1 MEAAVAVM
9 ESEGVDTVFGIPGAA
24 ILPLYAAM
32 RNSGIKHITVRHEEG
47 GTHAADGWSR
57 ATGKVGVCIGT
68 SGPAGTNMI
77 TGLYTALADS
87 IPMICITG
95 QAPRAKLHQEAFQ
108 AVDIVEIA
116 KPVTK
121 WAVQLKE
128 PGQAPWVF
136 REAFRIAQSG
146 RPGPV
151 LIDLPLDV
159 QRGSCN
165 YDPAIDAPLPIEVPE
180 PHPARVRA
188 AVDMLLGAQRPLILA
203 GGGVIIADA
212 AAELRE
218 LAEELDVPVQVT
230 LMGKGA
236 FPEDHELFAGMAGLQ
251 TQTRWG
257 NQAFL
262 ESDLVLAVGARFG
275 DRHTGDLSVYT
286 KGRKFIHVDIE
297 PTQLGKVF
305 EPDLGIVGHA
315 RPTLAAL
322 TERARTLGAGR
333 RSTEDLLAGSSIS
346 SDLLAGSSISSDL
359 LAGSSISSAWPAR
372 VSELRATLPRRDD
385 FDDVPIKPPRVY
397 RELNEFFGPDTT
409 FVTAIGLY
417 QIWSGQFQ
425 HTFLPRRYLV
435 CGQAGPLGWEVP
447 AAMGVKCA
455 FPERQVVAVAG
466 DYSFQF
472 LMEEIAVAAQYKIP
486 FVIVMVNNEY
496 LGLIRQAE
504 ISYDMNYAVDLHY
517 GEGGIDHVKLMEAF
531 GCPARRVEQP
541 GDIRDALA
549 WAAAESE
556 ALSLPVLV
564 EVMVEREAN
573 AAMGPVS
580 IDAVKEFEPVPE
592 LAPAGD

>member
-1 MEAAVAVM
+1 MSKIPCMEAVAQVL

-24 ILPLYAAM
+24 ILPLYAAL
-32 RNSGIKHITVRHEEG
+32 RKSGIKHLTVRHEEG
-47 GTHAADGWSR
+47 GTHAADGWAR
-57 ATGKVGVCIGT
+57 ATGKVGVTLGT

-87 IPMICITG
+87 IPIICITG
-95 QAPRAKLHQEAFQ
+95 QAPRNKLHQEAFQ

-136 REAFRIAQSG
+136 REAFRIARSG

-159 QRGSCN
+159 QRGLCF
-165 YDPAIDAPLPIEVPE
+165 YDPEVDAPLPVEVPE
-180 PHPARVRA
+180 PRFEPVRA
-188 AVDMLLGAQRPLILA
+188 AVEMLLAAERPLILA
-203 GGGVIIADA
+203 GGGVIGGEAWE
-212 AAELRE
+212 ELRD
-218 LAEELDVPVQVT
+218 LAEYLQVPVQTT

-236 FPEDHELFAGMAGLQ
+236 FPEDHPLFAGMAGIQ

-257 NQAFL
+257 NAAFL

-275 DRHTGDLSVYT
+275 DRHTGDLETYRR
-286 KGRKFIHVDIE
+286 GRKFIHVDIE

-305 EPDLGIVGHA
+305 EPELGIVGHA
-315 RPTLAAL
+315 KPTLAAL
-322 TERARTLGAGR
+322 DACARHRSAQRATGAWTERVAEL
-333 RSTEDLLAGSSIS
+333 RSTLL
-346 SDLLAGSSISSDL
+346 
-359 LAGSSISSAWPAR
+359 
-372 VSELRATLPRRDD
+372 RRDD

-397 RELNEFFGPDTT
+397 REINEVFGPDTT

-425 HTFLPRRYLV
+425 QTFRPRHYLV
-435 CGQAGPLGWEVP
+435 CGQAGPLGWEIP
-447 AAMGVKCA
+447 AAIGVKCA
-455 FPERQVVAVAG
+455 YPDKPVVAVVG

-472 LMEEIAVAAQYKIP
+472 LMEEIAVAAQYQIP

-504 ISYDMNYAVDLHY
+504 LGYDMNYAVDLHY

-541 GDIRDALA
+541 GEIADALR
-549 WAAAESE
+549 WATLEAEAAQ
-556 ALSLPVLV
+556 LPVLV
-564 EVMVEREAN
+564 EIMVEREAN
-573 AAMGPVS
+573 AAMGQS
-580 IDAVKEFEPVPE
+580 LDAITEFEPVPD
-592 LAPAGD
+592 LVPVDAP

>member
-57 ATGKVGVCIGT
+57 VTGKVGVCIGT

-136 REAFRIAQSG
+136 REAFRIARSG

-159 QRGSCN
+159 QRGLCN
-165 YDPAIDAPLPIEVPE
+165 YDPEIDAPLPIDVPE

-188 AVDMLLGAQRPLILA
+188 AVDLLLGAERPLILA

-212 AAELRE
+212 TDELRE
-218 LAEELDVPVQVT
+218 LAEELNVPVQVT
-230 LMGKGA
+230 LMGKGS
-236 FPEDHELFAGMAGLQ
+236 FPEDHELFAGLAGLQ

-305 EPDLGIVGHA
+305 EPDLGVVGHA

-322 TERARTLGAGR
+322 TDRARSLGAGPR
-333 RSTEDLLAGSSIS
+333 PG
-346 SDLLAGSSISSDL
+346 
-359 LAGSSISSAWPAR
+359 AWPER

-504 ISYDMNYAVDLHY
+504 LPYDMNFAVDLHY

-549 WAAAESE
+549 WASAESE
-556 ALSLPVLV
+556 ARSLPVLV

-580 IDAVKEFEPVPE
+580 IDAIKEFEPVPE

>member
-1 MEAAVAVM
+1 MSKIPCMEAVAQVL

-24 ILPLYAAM
+24 ILPLYAAL
-32 RNSGIKHITVRHEEG
+32 RKSGIRHLTVRHEEG
-47 GTHAADGWSR
+47 GTHAADGWAR
-57 ATGKVGVCIGT
+57 ATGKVGVSIGT

-87 IPMICITG
+87 IPIICITG
-95 QAPRAKLHQEAFQ
+95 QAERSKLHQESFQ

-128 PGQAPWVF
+128 PAQAPWVF
-136 REAFRIAQSG
+136 REAFRIARSG

-151 LIDLPLDV
+151 LIDLPIDV
-159 QRGSCN
+159 QRGLCF
-165 YDPAIDAPLPIEVPE
+165 YDPAVDAALPFAQPE
-180 PHPARVRA
+180 PRFEPVRA
-188 AVDMLLGAQRPLILA
+188 AIEMLLDAERPLILA
-203 GGGVIIADA
+203 GGGVIGAEA
-212 AAELRE
+212 WEELRD
-218 LAEELDVPVQVT
+218 LAEYLQVPVQVT

-236 FPEDHELFAGMAGLQ
+236 FPEDHPLFAGMAGLQ

-257 NQAFL
+257 NAAFL

-275 DRHTGDLSVYT
+275 DRHTGDLETYRR
-286 KGRKFIHVDIE
+286 GRKFIHVDIE
-297 PTQLGKVF
+297 PTQIGKVF

-315 RPTLAAL
+315 KPTLAAL
-322 TERARTLGAGR
+322 DAYARHSTSQRNPGTWTE
-333 RSTEDLLAGSSIS
+333 
-346 SDLLAGSSISSDL
+346 
-359 LAGSSISSAWPAR
+359 R
-372 VSELRATLPRRDD
+372 VSELRSTLLRRDD

-397 RELNEFFGPDTT
+397 REINEVFGPDTT

-425 HTFLPRRYLV
+425 QTFRPRHYLV
-435 CGQAGPLGWEVP
+435 CGQAGPLGWEIP
-447 AAMGVKCA
+447 AAIGVKCA
-455 FPERQVVAVAG
+455 YPDKPVVAVVG

-472 LMEEIAVAAQYKIP
+472 LMEEIAVAAQYQIP

-504 ISYDMNYAVDLHY
+504 LGYDMNYAVDLHY

-541 GDIRDALA
+541 GEIADALR
-549 WAAAESE
+549 WATLEAEAAQ
-556 ALSLPVLV
+556 LPVLV
-564 EVMVEREAN
+564 EIMVEREAN
-573 AAMGPVS
+573 AAMGPS
-580 IDAVKEFEPVPE
+580 LNNIKEFEPVPDLVPVE
-592 LAPAGD
+592 AP

>member
-1 MEAAVAVM
+1 MNKIPCMEAVAQVL

-24 ILPLYAAM
+24 ILPLYAAL
-32 RNSGIKHITVRHEEG
+32 RKSGIRHLTVRHEEG
-47 GTHAADGWSR
+47 GTHAADGWAR
-57 ATGKVGVCIGT
+57 ATGKVGVSIGT

-87 IPMICITG
+87 IPIICITG
-95 QAPRAKLHQEAFQ
+95 QAERSKLHQESFQ

-128 PGQAPWVF
+128 PAQAAWVF
-136 REAFRIAQSG
+136 REAFRIARSG

-151 LIDLPLDV
+151 LIDLPIDV
-159 QRGSCN
+159 QRGLCF
-165 YDPAIDAPLPIEVPE
+165 YDPEVDAALPFSQPE
-180 PHPARVRA
+180 PRFEPVRA
-188 AVDMLLGAQRPLILA
+188 AIEMLLDAERPLILA
-203 GGGVIIADA
+203 GGGVIGAEA
-212 AAELRE
+212 WEELRD
-218 LAEELDVPVQVT
+218 LAEYLQVPVQVT

-236 FPEDHELFAGMAGLQ
+236 FPEDHPLFAGMAGLQ

-257 NQAFL
+257 NAAFL

-275 DRHTGDLSVYT
+275 DRHTGDLETYRR
-286 KGRKFIHVDIE
+286 GRKFIHVDIE
-297 PTQLGKVF
+297 PTQIGKVF

-315 RPTLAAL
+315 KPTLAAL
-322 TERARTLGAGR
+322 DAYARHSTSQRNPGDWTE
-333 RSTEDLLAGSSIS
+333 
-346 SDLLAGSSISSDL
+346 
-359 LAGSSISSAWPAR
+359 R
-372 VSELRATLPRRDD
+372 VSELRSTLLRRDD

-397 RELNEFFGPDTT
+397 REINEVFGPDTT

-425 HTFLPRRYLV
+425 QTFRPRHYLV
-435 CGQAGPLGWEVP
+435 CGQAGPLGWEIP
-447 AAMGVKCA
+447 AAIGVKCA
-455 FPERQVVAVAG
+455 YPDKPVVAVVG

-472 LMEEIAVAAQYKIP
+472 LMEEIAVAAQYQIP

-504 ISYDMNYAVDLHY
+504 LGYDMNYAVDLHY

-541 GDIRDALA
+541 GEIADALR
-549 WAAAESE
+549 WATLEAEAAQ
-556 ALSLPVLV
+556 LPVLV
-564 EVMVEREAN
+564 EIMVEREAN
-573 AAMGPVS
+573 AAMGPS
-580 IDAVKEFEPVPE
+580 LDAIKEFEPVPDLVPVE
-592 LAPAGD
+592 AP

>member
-1 MEAAVAVM
+1 MSKIPCMEAVAQVL

-24 ILPLYAAM
+24 ILPLYAAL
-32 RNSGIKHITVRHEEG
+32 RKSGIKHLTVRHEEG
-47 GTHAADGWSR
+47 GTHAADGWAR
-57 ATGKVGVCIGT
+57 ATGKVGVTLGT

-87 IPMICITG
+87 IPIICITG

-136 REAFRIAQSG
+136 REAFRIARSG

-159 QRGSCN
+159 QRGLCF
-165 YDPAIDAPLPIEVPE
+165 YDPAVDAALPVPQQE
-180 PHPARVRA
+180 PRSEPVRA
-188 AVDMLLGAQRPLILA
+188 AIDMLLEARRPLILA
-203 GGGVIIADA
+203 GGGVIGGEAWE
-212 AAELRE
+212 ELRD
-218 LAEELDVPVQVT
+218 LAEYLQVPVQVT

-236 FPEDHELFAGMAGLQ
+236 FPEDHPLFAGMAGIQ

-257 NQAFL
+257 NAAFL
-262 ESDLVLAVGARFG
+262 ESDLVLAIGARFG
-275 DRHTGDLSVYT
+275 DRHTGDLDTYRR
-286 KGRKFIHVDIE
+286 GRKFIHVDIE
-297 PTQLGKVF
+297 PMQLGRVF

-315 RPTLAAL
+315 KPTLAAL
-322 TERARTLGAGR
+322 DAHARHRTPRRDTGPWAERVA
-333 RSTEDLLAGSSIS
+333 
-346 SDLLAGSSISSDL
+346 
-359 LAGSSISSAWPAR
+359 
-372 VSELRATLPRRDD
+372 ELRGTLLRRDD

-397 RELNEFFGPDTT
+397 RELNEVFGPDTT

-425 HTFLPRRYLV
+425 QTFRPRHYLV
-435 CGQAGPLGWEVP
+435 CGQAGPLGWEIP
-447 AAMGVKCA
+447 AAIGVKCA
-455 FPERQVVAVAG
+455 YPDKPVVVVVG

-472 LMEEIAVAAQYKIP
+472 LMEEIAVAAQYRIP

-504 ISYDMNYAVDLHY
+504 LGYDMNYAVDLHY

-541 GDIRDALA
+541 GEIADALR
-549 WAAAESE
+549 WATLESE
-556 ALSLPVLV
+556 TAQLPVLV
-564 EVMVEREAN
+564 EIMVEREAN
-573 AAMGPVS
+573 AAMGAS
-580 IDAVKEFEPVPE
+580 LDNITEYEPVPDLVPAE
-592 LAPAGD
+592 AP

>member
-1 MEAAVAVM
+1 MNKIPCMEAVAQVL

-24 ILPLYAAM
+24 ILPLYAAL
-32 RNSGIKHITVRHEEG
+32 RKSGIRHLTVRHEEG
-47 GTHAADGWSR
+47 GTHAADGWAR
-57 ATGKVGVCIGT
+57 ATGKVGVSIGT

-87 IPMICITG
+87 IPIICITG
-95 QAPRAKLHQEAFQ
+95 QAERSKLHQESFQ

-128 PGQAPWVF
+128 PAQAAWVF
-136 REAFRIAQSG
+136 REAFRIARSG

-151 LIDLPLDV
+151 LIDLPIDV
-159 QRGSCN
+159 QRGLCF
-165 YDPAIDAPLPIEVPE
+165 YDPEVDAALPFSQPE
-180 PHPARVRA
+180 PRFEPVRA
-188 AVDMLLGAQRPLILA
+188 AIEMLLDAERPLILA
-203 GGGVIIADA
+203 GGGVIGAEA
-212 AAELRE
+212 WEELRD
-218 LAEELDVPVQVT
+218 LAEYLQVPVQVT

-236 FPEDHELFAGMAGLQ
+236 FPEDHPLFAGMAGLQ

-257 NQAFL
+257 NAAFL

-275 DRHTGDLSVYT
+275 DRHTGDLETYRR
-286 KGRKFIHVDIE
+286 GRKFIHVDIE
-297 PTQLGKVF
+297 PTQIGKVF

-315 RPTLAAL
+315 KPTLAAL
-322 TERARTLGAGR
+322 DAYARHSTSQRNPGNWTE
-333 RSTEDLLAGSSIS
+333 
-346 SDLLAGSSISSDL
+346 
-359 LAGSSISSAWPAR
+359 R
-372 VSELRATLPRRDD
+372 VSELRSTLLRRDD

-397 RELNEFFGPDTT
+397 REINEVFGPDTT

-425 HTFLPRRYLV
+425 QTFRPRHYLV
-435 CGQAGPLGWEVP
+435 CGQAGPLGWEIP
-447 AAMGVKCA
+447 AAIGVKCA
-455 FPERQVVAVAG
+455 YPDKPVVAVVG

-472 LMEEIAVAAQYKIP
+472 LMEEIAVAAQYQIP

-504 ISYDMNYAVDLHY
+504 LGYDMNYAVDLHY

-541 GDIRDALA
+541 GEIADALR
-549 WAAAESE
+549 WATLEAEAAQ
-556 ALSLPVLV
+556 LPVLV
-564 EVMVEREAN
+564 EIMVEREAN
-573 AAMGPVS
+573 AAMGPS
-580 IDAVKEFEPVPE
+580 LDAIKEFEPVPDLVPVE
-592 LAPAGD
+592 AP

>member
-32 RNSGIKHITVRHEEG
+32 LRSGIKHITVRHEEG

-57 ATGKVGVCIGT
+57 VTGKVGVCVGT

-95 QAPRAKLHQEAFQ
+95 QAERAKLHQEAFQ

-136 REAFRIAQSG
+136 REAFRIAKSG

-151 LIDLPLDV
+151 LIDLPIDV
-159 QRGSCN
+159 QRGLCN
-165 YDPAIDAPLPIEVPE
+165 YDPDLDAPLPIEVPE

-188 AVDMLLGAQRPLILA
+188 AVELLAGAQRPLILA
-203 GGGVIIADA
+203 GGGVVIANA

-218 LAEELDVPVQVT
+218 LAEALNVPVQVT

-236 FPEDHELFAGMAGLQ
+236 FPENHELFAGMAGIQ
-251 TQTRWG
+251 TQQRWG

-262 ESDLVLAVGARFG
+262 ESDVVLAIGARFG
-275 DRHTGDLSVYT
+275 DRHTGKLDTYQ
-286 KGRKFIHVDIE
+286 GDRKFIHVDIE

-305 EPDLGIVGHA
+305 EPTLGIVGHA
-315 RPTLAAL
+315 RPTLSAI
-322 TERARTLGAGR
+322 TDRARTLGVAPHGEVWPSR
-333 RSTEDLLAGSSIS
+333 VASLRSAL
-346 SDLLAGSSISSDL
+346 
-359 LAGSSISSAWPAR
+359 
-372 VSELRATLPRRDD
+372 VRRDD

-397 RELNEFFGPDTT
+397 REINEHYGEDTT

-425 HTFLPRRYLV
+425 HTYLPRRYLV
-435 CGQAGPLGWEVP
+435 CGQAGPLGWEIP

-455 FPERQVVAVAG
+455 FPDRRVVVVAG

-472 LMEEIAVAAQYKIP
+472 LMEEIAVAAQYRIP

-504 ISYDMNYAVDLHY
+504 LPYEMNYAVDLHY
-517 GEGGIDHVKLMEAF
+517 GEGGIDHVKLMDAF

-541 GDIRDALA
+541 GDIRAALE
-549 WAAAESE
+549 WADAESDR
-556 ALSLPVLV
+556 LSLPVLV
-564 EVMVEREAN
+564 EIMVEREAN
-573 AAMGPVS
+573 AAMGPALDS
-580 IDAVKEFEPVPE
+580 IKEFEPAPE
-592 LAPAGD
+592 LTPAAAD

>member
-1 MEAAVAVM
+1 MMPCMEAAVAVM

-32 RNSGIKHITVRHEEG
+32 RKTSIRHITVRHEEG

-57 ATGKVGVCIGT
+57 VTGKVGVCIGT

-87 IPMICITG
+87 IPLICITG

-159 QRGSCN
+159 QKGLCN
-165 YDPAIDAPLPIEVPE
+165 YDASLDAPLPIEIPQ

-188 AVDMLLGAQRPLILA
+188 AVELLAGAERPLILA

-212 AAELRE
+212 AGQLRA
-218 LAEELDVPVQVT
+218 LAETLNVPVQVT

-236 FPEDHELFAGMAGLQ
+236 FPENHELFAGMAGIQ
-251 TQTRWG
+251 TQSRWG

-262 ESDLVLAVGARFG
+262 ESDVVLAVGARFG
-275 DRHTGDLSVYT
+275 DRHTGDLSIYRG
-286 KGRKFIHVDIE
+286 KRKFIHVDIE
-297 PTQLGKVF
+297 PTQIGKVF

-315 RPTLAAL
+315 RSTLDAL
-322 TERARTLGAGR
+322 ATTARA
-333 RSTEDLLAGSSIS
+333 LAPHG
-346 SDLLAGSSISSDL
+346 
-359 LAGSSISSAWPAR
+359 SAWPSR
-372 VSELRATLPRRDD
+372 VAELRSSLPRRDD

-397 RELNEFFGPDTT
+397 REINEHYGEDTT

-425 HTFLPRRYLV
+425 HTYLPRRYLV

-455 FPERQVVAVAG
+455 FPDRRVVAVAG

-472 LMEEIAVAAQYKIP
+472 LMEEIAVAAQYEIP

-496 LGLIRQAE
+496 LGLIRQSELA
-504 ISYDMNYAVDLHY
+504 YDMNYAVDLHY
-517 GEGGIDHVKLMEAF
+517 GEGGIDHVQLMAAF

-541 GDIRDALA
+541 GEIRAALE
-549 WAAAESE
+549 WADGESE
-556 ALSLPVLV
+556 RLSRPVLV
-564 EVMVEREAN
+564 EIMVEREAN
-573 AAMGPVS
+573 AAMGAS
-580 IDAVKEFEPVPE
+580 LDAIKEFEPVPE
-592 LAPAGD
+592 LTPAAD

>member
-1 MEAAVAVM
+1 VIPCMEAAVAVM

-24 ILPLYAAM
+24 ILPLYAAL
-32 RNSGIKHITVRHEEG
+32 RTSSIKHITVRHEEG

-57 ATGKVGVCIGT
+57 ATGNVGVCIGT

-116 KPVTK
+116 TPVTK

-136 REAFRIAQSG
+136 REAFRIARSG

-151 LIDLPLDV
+151 LIDLPIDV
-159 QRGSCN
+159 QKGLCN
-165 YDPAIDAPLPIEVPE
+165 YDAELDAPLPIDIPQ

-188 AVDMLLGAQRPLILA
+188 AVELLAGAERPLILA
-203 GGGVIIADA
+203 GGGVIIAEA
-212 AAELRE
+212 AGELRT
-218 LAEELDVPVQVT
+218 LAETLNIPVQVT

-236 FPEDHELFAGMAGLQ
+236 FPENHDLFAGMAGIQ

-257 NQAFL
+257 NRAFL
-262 ESDLVLAVGARFG
+262 ESDVVLAVGARFG
-275 DRHTGDLSVYT
+275 DRHTGDLDTYRGT
-286 KGRKFIHVDIE
+286 RKFIHVDIE
-297 PTQLGKVF
+297 PTQLGRVF

-322 TERARTLGAGR
+322 ASAARSLVPHG
-333 RSTEDLLAGSSIS
+333 STWSS
-346 SDLLAGSSISSDL
+346 
-359 LAGSSISSAWPAR
+359 R
-372 VSELRATLPRRDD
+372 VSSLRSSLPRRDD

-397 RELNEFFGPDTT
+397 RELNEHYGEDTT

-455 FPERQVVAVAG
+455 FPDRRVVAVAG

-472 LMEEIAVAAQYKIP
+472 LMEEIAVAAQYRIP

-504 ISYDMNYAVDLHY
+504 LGYDMNYAVDLHY

-541 GDIRDALA
+541 GDIRGALE
-549 WAAAESE
+549 WADEESGR
-556 ALSLPVLV
+556 LSLPVLV
-564 EVMVEREAN
+564 EIMVEREAN
-573 AAMGPVS
+573 AAMGPS
-580 IDAVKEFEPVPE
+580 LDQIKEFEPVPE
-592 LAPAGD
+592 LAPVSD

>member
-1 MEAAVAVM
+1 MNKIPCMEAVAQVL

-24 ILPLYAAM
+24 ILPLYAAL
-32 RNSGIKHITVRHEEG
+32 RKSGIRHLTVRHEEG
-47 GTHAADGWSR
+47 GTHAADGWAR
-57 ATGKVGVCIGT
+57 ATGKVGVSIGT

-87 IPMICITG
+87 IPIICITG
-95 QAPRAKLHQEAFQ
+95 QAERSKLHQESFQ

-128 PGQAPWVF
+128 PAQAAWVF
-136 REAFRIAQSG
+136 REAFRIARSG

-151 LIDLPLDV
+151 LIDLPIDV
-159 QRGSCN
+159 QRGLCL
-165 YDPAIDAPLPIEVPE
+165 YDPEVDAALPFSQPE
-180 PHPARVRA
+180 PRFEPVRA
-188 AVDMLLGAQRPLILA
+188 AIEMLLDAERPLILA
-203 GGGVIIADA
+203 GGGVIGAEA
-212 AAELRE
+212 WEELRD
-218 LAEELDVPVQVT
+218 LAEYLQVPVQVT

-236 FPEDHELFAGMAGLQ
+236 FPEDHPLFAGMAGLQ

-257 NQAFL
+257 NAAFL

-275 DRHTGDLSVYT
+275 DRHTGDLETYRR
-286 KGRKFIHVDIE
+286 GRKFIHVDIE
-297 PTQLGKVF
+297 PTQIGKVF

-315 RPTLAAL
+315 KPTLAAL
-322 TERARTLGAGR
+322 DAYARHSTSQRNPGNWTE
-333 RSTEDLLAGSSIS
+333 
-346 SDLLAGSSISSDL
+346 
-359 LAGSSISSAWPAR
+359 R
-372 VSELRATLPRRDD
+372 VSELRSTLLRRDD

-397 RELNEFFGPDTT
+397 REINEVFGPDTT

-425 HTFLPRRYLV
+425 QTFRPRHYLV
-435 CGQAGPLGWEVP
+435 CGQAGPLGWEIP
-447 AAMGVKCA
+447 AAIGVKCA
-455 FPERQVVAVAG
+455 YPDKPVVAVVG

-472 LMEEIAVAAQYKIP
+472 LMEEIAVAAQYQIP

-504 ISYDMNYAVDLHY
+504 LGYDMNYAVDLHY

-541 GDIRDALA
+541 GEIADALR
-549 WAAAESE
+549 WATLEAEAAQ
-556 ALSLPVLV
+556 LPVLV
-564 EVMVEREAN
+564 EIMVEREAN
-573 AAMGPVS
+573 AAMGPS
-580 IDAVKEFEPVPE
+580 LDAIKEFEPVPDLVPVE
-592 LAPAGD
+592 AP

>member
-1 MEAAVAVM
+1 MSKIPCMEAVAAVL

-24 ILPLYAAM
+24 ILPLYAAL
-32 RNSGIKHITVRHEEG
+32 RKSGIKHLTVRHEEG
-47 GTHAADGWSR
+47 GTHAADGWAR
-57 ATGKVGVCIGT
+57 ATGKVGVTLGT

-87 IPMICITG
+87 IPIICITG
-95 QAPRAKLHQEAFQ
+95 QAPRNKLHQEAFQ

-136 REAFRIAQSG
+136 REAFRIARSG

-159 QRGSCN
+159 QRGLCF
-165 YDPAIDAPLPIEVPE
+165 YDPEVDAPLPVEVPE
-180 PHPARVRA
+180 PRFEPVRA
-188 AVDMLLGAQRPLILA
+188 AVEMLLAAERPLILA
-203 GGGVIIADA
+203 GGGVIGGEAWE
-212 AAELRE
+212 ELRD
-218 LAEELDVPVQVT
+218 LAEYLQVPVQTT

-236 FPEDHELFAGMAGLQ
+236 FPEDHPLFAGMAGIQ

-257 NQAFL
+257 NAAFL

-275 DRHTGDLSVYT
+275 DRHTGDLETYRR
-286 KGRKFIHVDIE
+286 GRKFIHVDIE

-305 EPDLGIVGHA
+305 EPELGIVGHA
-315 RPTLAAL
+315 KPTLAAL
-322 TERARTLGAGR
+322 DACARHRSAQRATGAWTERVAEL
-333 RSTEDLLAGSSIS
+333 RSTLL
-346 SDLLAGSSISSDL
+346 
-359 LAGSSISSAWPAR
+359 
-372 VSELRATLPRRDD
+372 RRDD

-397 RELNEFFGPDTT
+397 REINEVFGPDTT

-425 HTFLPRRYLV
+425 QTFRPRHYLV
-435 CGQAGPLGWEVP
+435 CGQAGPLGWEIP
-447 AAMGVKCA
+447 AAIGVKCA
-455 FPERQVVAVAG
+455 YPDKPVVAVVG

-472 LMEEIAVAAQYKIP
+472 LMEEIAVAAQYQIP

-504 ISYDMNYAVDLHY
+504 LGYDMNYAVDLHY

-541 GDIRDALA
+541 GEIADALR
-549 WAAAESE
+549 WATLEAEAAQ
-556 ALSLPVLV
+556 LPVLV
-564 EVMVEREAN
+564 EIMVEREAN
-573 AAMGPVS
+573 AAMGQS
-580 IDAVKEFEPVPE
+580 LDAITEFEPVPD
-592 LAPAGD
+592 LVPVDAP

>member
-1 MEAAVAVM
+1 VIPCMEAAVAVM

-24 ILPLYAAM
+24 ILPLYAAL
-32 RNSGIKHITVRHEEG
+32 RKSSIKHITVRHEEG

-95 QAPRAKLHQEAFQ
+95 QAARAKLHQEAFQ

-151 LIDLPLDV
+151 LIDLPIDV
-159 QRGSCN
+159 QRGLCK
-165 YDPAIDAPLPIEVPE
+165 YDAELDAPLPIDIPQ

-188 AVDMLLGAQRPLILA
+188 AVELLAGAERPLILA
-203 GGGVIIADA
+203 GGGVIIAEA
-212 AAELRE
+212 
-218 LAEELDVPVQVT
+218 AEELRALAETLNVPVQVT

-236 FPEDHELFAGMAGLQ
+236 FPENHDLFAGMAGIQ

-262 ESDLVLAVGARFG
+262 ESDVVLAIGARFG
-275 DRHTGDLSVYT
+275 DRHTGDLDTYRGT
-286 KGRKFIHVDIE
+286 RKFIHVDIE
-297 PTQLGKVF
+297 PTQIGKVF

-315 RPTLAAL
+315 KPTLAAL
-322 TERARTLGAGR
+322 TSAARSLVPHGSTWPSRVASL
-333 RSTEDLLAGSSIS
+333 RSS
-346 SDLLAGSSISSDL
+346 
-359 LAGSSISSAWPAR
+359 
-372 VSELRATLPRRDD
+372 LPRRDD

-397 RELNEFFGPDTT
+397 REINEHYGEDTT

-425 HTFLPRRYLV
+425 HTYLPRRYLV

-455 FPERQVVAVAG
+455 FPSRRVVAVAG

-472 LMEEIAVAAQYKIP
+472 LMEEIAVAAQYEIP

-496 LGLIRQAE
+496 LGLIRQSE
-504 ISYDMNYAVDLHY
+504 LPYDMNYAVDLHY

-541 GDIRDALA
+541 GDIRAALE
-549 WAAAESE
+549 WADAESDR
-556 ALSLPVLV
+556 LSLPVLV
-564 EVMVEREAN
+564 EIMVEREAN
-573 AAMGPVS
+573 AAMGAS
-580 IDAVKEFEPVPE
+580 LDQIKEFEPVPE
-592 LAPAGD
+592 LTPVAD

>member
-1 MEAAVAVM
+1 MNKIPCMEAVAQVL

-24 ILPLYAAM
+24 ILPLYAAL
-32 RNSGIKHITVRHEEG
+32 RKSGIRHLTVRHEEG
-47 GTHAADGWSR
+47 GTHAADGWAR
-57 ATGKVGVCIGT
+57 ATGKVGVSIGT

-87 IPMICITG
+87 IPIICITG
-95 QAPRAKLHQEAFQ
+95 QAERSKLHQESFQ

-128 PGQAPWVF
+128 PAQAAWVF
-136 REAFRIAQSG
+136 REAFRIARSG

-151 LIDLPLDV
+151 LIDLPIDV
-159 QRGSCN
+159 QRGLCF
-165 YDPAIDAPLPIEVPE
+165 YDPEVDAALPFSQPE
-180 PHPARVRA
+180 PRFEPVRA
-188 AVDMLLGAQRPLILA
+188 AIEMLLDAERPLILA
-203 GGGVIIADA
+203 GGGVIGAEA
-212 AAELRE
+212 WEELRD
-218 LAEELDVPVQVT
+218 LAEYLQVPVQVT

-236 FPEDHELFAGMAGLQ
+236 FPEDHPLFAGMAGLQ

-257 NQAFL
+257 NAAFL

-275 DRHTGDLSVYT
+275 DRHTGDLETYRR
-286 KGRKFIHVDIE
+286 GRKFIHVDIE
-297 PTQLGKVF
+297 PTQIGKVF

-315 RPTLAAL
+315 KPTLAAL
-322 TERARTLGAGR
+322 DAYARH
-333 RSTEDLLAGSSIS
+333 STSQRNPGNWSE
-346 SDLLAGSSISSDL
+346 
-359 LAGSSISSAWPAR
+359 R
-372 VSELRATLPRRDD
+372 VSELRSTLLRRDD

-397 RELNEFFGPDTT
+397 REINEVFGPDTT

-425 HTFLPRRYLV
+425 QTFRPRHYLV
-435 CGQAGPLGWEVP
+435 CGQAGPLGWEIP
-447 AAMGVKCA
+447 AAIGVKCA
-455 FPERQVVAVAG
+455 YPDKPVVAVVG

-472 LMEEIAVAAQYKIP
+472 LMEEIAVAAQYQIP

-504 ISYDMNYAVDLHY
+504 LGYDMNYAVDLHY

-541 GDIRDALA
+541 GEIADALR
-549 WAAAESE
+549 WATLEAEAAQ
-556 ALSLPVLV
+556 LPVLV
-564 EVMVEREAN
+564 EIMVEREAN
-573 AAMGPVS
+573 AAMGPS
-580 IDAVKEFEPVPE
+580 LDNITEYEPVPDLVPAE
-592 LAPAGD
+592 AP

>member
-1 MEAAVAVM
+1 MEAAVAVL
-9 ESEGVDTVFGIPGAA
+9 ESEGVDTIFGIPGAA
-24 ILPLYAAM
+24 ILPFYAAL
-32 RNSGIKHITVRHEEG
+32 RTSSIKHVTVRHEEG

-57 ATGKVGVCIGT
+57 ATGKVGVTIGT

-116 KPVTK
+116 RPVTK

-128 PGQAPWVF
+128 PAQAPWVF

-151 LIDLPLDV
+151 LIDLPVDV
-159 QRGSCN
+159 QRGTCL
-165 YDPAIDAPLPIEVPE
+165 YDSTMDGPLPIDVPE
-180 PHPARVRA
+180 PNPA
-188 AVDMLLGAQRPLILA
+188 AVSAAVEMLLQAERPMILA
-203 GGGVIIADA
+203 GGGVIIGNATD
-212 AAELRE
+212 ELRN
-218 LAEELDVPVQVT
+218 LAERLRIPVQVT

-236 FPEDHELFAGMAGLQ
+236 FPEDHPLFAGMAGIQ

-257 NQAFL
+257 NAAFL

-275 DRHTGDLSVYT
+275 DRHTGDLDTYR

-297 PTQLGKVF
+297 PTQIGKVF
-305 EPDLGIVGHA
+305 EPDLGVVGHA
-315 RPTLAAL
+315 RSTLAAMAF
-322 TERARTLGAGR
+322 RAQEVSPPR
-333 RSTEDLLAGSSIS
+333 RSG
-346 SDLLAGSSISSDL
+346 
-359 LAGSSISSAWPAR
+359 AWPDR
-372 VSELRATLPRRDD
+372 VEELRNTLVRRDD
-385 FDDVPIKPPRVY
+385 FDDTPIKPPRVF
-397 RELNEFFGPDTT
+397 REINEFFPADTT

-425 HTFLPRRYLV
+425 RTFLPRRYLV

-455 FPERQVVAVAG
+455 YPERNVVAVVG

-472 LMEEIAVAAQYKIP
+472 LMEEVAVAAQYRIP
-486 FVIVMVNNEY
+486 FVIVMINNEY

-504 ISYDMNYAVDLHY
+504 IPYDMNFAVDLHY
-517 GEGGIDHVKLMEAF
+517 GEGGIDHVKVMDAF
-531 GCPARRVEQP
+531 GCPARRVERP
-541 GDIRDALA
+541 EDIAGALA
-549 WAAAESE
+549 WATAESE
-556 ALSLPVLV
+556 RAQLPVLV

-573 AAMGPVS
+573 AAMGPS
-580 IDAVKEFEPVPE
+580 LDAVVEYEPVPD
-592 LAPAGD
+592 LAPVGDPS